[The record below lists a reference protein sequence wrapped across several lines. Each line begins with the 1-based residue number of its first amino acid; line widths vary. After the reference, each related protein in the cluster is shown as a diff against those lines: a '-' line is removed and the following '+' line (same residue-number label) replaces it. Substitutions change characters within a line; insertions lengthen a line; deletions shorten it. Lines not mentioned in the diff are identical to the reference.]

1 MRTLASCFI
10 RMFLAAAITLPLAGC
25 MPRNYK
31 FAKNPFNLRSVPA
44 TLLDT
49 ASVYVAFMEAWSPSS
64 PTGVDTLRVWYRFFS
79 NERVYIGQTFGR
91 DPTESEVNTLYDA
104 PYPSCESC
112 VNRHFYTVEG
122 NEVTLEMYLNRLDG
136 FRYRTATIYP
146 DSLVVYRIRTRASSW
161 EEIREVYIRTPYRL
175 TNYDADW

>member
-1 MRTLASCFI
+1 MRIPVLHMI
-10 RMFLAAAITLPLAGC
+10 RLLLTAAITLPLAGC
-25 MPRNYK
+25 IPRNYK
-31 FAKNPFNLRSVPA
+31 FAEQPFDLRSVPESP
-44 TLLDT
+44 LDT
-49 ASVYVAFMEAWSPSS
+49 ASVYVAFMEAWSPTS
-64 PTGVDTLRVWYRFFS
+64 PTGLDTLRVWYRFFS
-79 NERVYIGQTFGR
+79 NGRVYVGQTFGH

-104 PYPSCESC
+104 PYPDCESC
-112 VNRHFYTVEG
+112 VNRHFYKVEG

-175 TNYDADW
+175 TNFEADW